1 MMRRSSP
8 LQRVPCISKAARLSG
23 DPVVAH
29 EALELRAGILAALI
43 GMMQQSIW
51 FSSTPDCHY
60 QSICDELGRHG
71 GIHRPT
77 GDTA

>member
-1 MMRRSSP
+1 M
-8 LQRVPCISKAARLSG
+8 QRCPYISRVAHLAG

-60 QSICDELGRHG
+60 QSICDELSRHG

-77 GDTA
+77 DDTA